1 MDELLPLFPLNI
13 VVYPGEKV
21 NLHIFEPRYIE
32 LINDVYASDTFFGMP
47 TYLKNNIEY
56 GCTLKVVEISKIY
69 DDGRMDIKTLGQ
81 DIFKIL
87 KFYNP
92 TFGKKYAA
100 AKVEFV
106 QNIYDPDLFLNEKLH
121 EMMLTLVNRLDTK
134 SNLKLKED
142 FTAYD
147 IAHFAGLSLEAKY
160 EILKLNHEKDRQK
173 YLFRHLKKLIPIAE
187 NIEQTRQRINMNG
200 HFRNYDPLDF

>member
-32 LINDVYASDTFFGMP
+32 LINDVYAGDRFFGMP

-56 GCTLKVVEISKIY
+56 GCTLKVVEISNIY
-69 DDGRMDIKTLGQ
+69 KDGRMDIKTVGQ

-106 QNIYDPDLFLNEKLH
+106 QNVYDPDYHLYDKLH
-121 EMMLTLVNRLDTK
+121 EMVLTLVSRMDTR

-142 FTAYD
+142 FTTYD
-147 IAHFAGLSLEAKY
+147 IAHFVGLSLEAKY
-160 EILKLNHEKDRQK
+160 EILKLNHEKDRQE
-173 YLFRHLKKLIPIAE
+173 YLCKHLENLIPIAE
-187 NIEQTRQRINMNG
+187 NMEESRQRISMNG
-200 HFRNYDPLDF
+200 HFRNYGKLDF